1 MNFQSIIPND
11 GKWKIKDNIVYV
23 RYLAWIPIIN
33 FKQEPVQVYF
43 DTRLHRHL
51 LKIIPKIDNEFYLVS
66 PILIDPKNKYL
77 DEEEIHRVNIL
88 NMISKFKSEVF

>member
-43 DTRLHRHL
+43 DTRLHRYL
-51 LKIIPKIDNEFYLVS
+51 LKIIPKI
-66 PILIDPKNKYL
+66 ILI
-77 DEEEIHRVNIL
+77 I
-88 NMISKFKSEVF
+88 